1 MGAILKICSIIA
13 EYNPLHNGH
22 IKQLS
27 YVKNVIKPD
36 YIVIIMSGNF
46 TQRGEGAILSKYA
59 RARHAINAGAD
70 AVIELPSVFATQS
83 AEFFASG
90 AIKLINSLPYEK
102 SVCFGAECGDV
113 DKIYTLAKNLISES
127 QEQSKIIKSYLDK
140 GTSLLKARQLALYE
154 TTGIDVDIL
163 TKPNNVLG
171 VEYLKAIVKNNY
183 DIEPIVIKREG
194 DYNQTELLSK
204 ENPSAT
210 AIRQAIVDN
219 NIESLSAFVP
229 NCVLSDLSST
239 LPDFDKVILS
249 SLLSSTKT
257 ELKKIEGCTEG
268 LENRIKEYA
277 EKSLTL
283 TELLSSVSTKRYT
296 TSRIR
301 RILLSNAL
309 KIDKKLIT
317 TALKSKLYLNVL
329 AISKNKPEILSIL
342 SKSKYPLITRKSDLN
357 NLSSSALKVFEKD
370 VFANRFYSLVT
381 EDITNPYNM
390 LII

>member
-1 MGAILKICSIIA
+1 MKICSIIA

-22 IKQLS
+22 IKQID

-36 YIVIIMSGNF
+36 YTIVIMSGNF
-46 TQRGEGAILSKYA
+46 TQRGENAVINKYKRAHHAILS
-59 RARHAINAGAD
+59 GAD
-70 AVIELPSVFATQS
+70 AVIELPTVFATQS

-90 AIKLINSLPYEK
+90 AIKLINSLPFEK
-102 SVCFGAECGDV
+102 SVCFGAECGD
-113 DKIYTLAKNLISES
+113 INTLTTLAKNLVFESE
-127 QEQSKIIKSYLDK
+127 EQREIIKTELKK
-140 GTSLLKARQLALYE
+140 GTSLLKAREIAILK
-154 TTGIDVDIL
+154 TTGIDSAIL
-163 TKPNNVLG
+163 SKPNNVLG
-171 VEYLKAIVKNNY
+171 VEYLKAIIKNGY
-183 DIEPIVIKREG
+183 DIEPIVIRREG

-210 AIRQAIVDN
+210 AIRKAIVDK
-219 NIESLSAFVP
+219 NIKSLQGFAPDFVL
-229 NCVLSDLSST
+229 NDLPST

-257 ELKKIEGCTEG
+257 DLKKIEGCTEG
-268 LENRIKEYA
+268 LENRIKEHA

-283 TELLSSVSTKRYT
+283 TELLSKISTKRYT

-309 KIDKKLIT
+309 KIDRRLIT
-317 TALKSKLYLNVL
+317 SALKSKLYLKVL
-329 AISKNKPEILSIL
+329 AISKNKPEILSVL
-342 SKSKYPLITRKSDLN
+342 SNAKYPLITRKSDIN
-357 NLSSSALKVFEKD
+357 NLTKASKKVFEKD
-370 VFANRFYSLVT
+370 VFANQVYSLVT

>member
-1 MGAILKICSIIA
+1 LKICSIIA

>member
-1 MGAILKICSIIA
+1 MKICSIIA

-102 SVCFGAECGDV
+102 SVCFGAECGDI

-163 TKPNNVLG
+163 TNPNNVLG
-171 VEYLKAIVKNNY
+171 VEYLKAIIKNNY